1 MLGVPI
7 VPLELC
13 PDSTPGEVLGMAI
26 ACFDCGCVVSVD
38 LSPFPFARATTDD
51 MEASALPE
59 IIENRNKPVISA
71 IEK

>member
-13 PDSTPGEVLGMAI
+13 PESTPGEVLGMAV
-26 ACFDCGCVVSVD
+26 DCGCVVSVD
-38 LSPFPFARATTDD
+38 LTPFPFACAIDD
-51 MEASALPE
+51 VEASALPE
-59 IIENRNKPVISA
+59 IIENRNIPVITA